1 MSDIC
6 RLCRKPSPLQRS
18 HILPEFLYRPLYDEK
33 HRISVVKVEDDRI
46 RYLQKGLTEAL
57 LCFACEQK
65 LGRCEKYAAEVM
77 TGRLGH
83 RFQRNRS
90 RLLTEGIDYHRF
102 KLFQMSILW
111 RASISSLEFFR
122 LVSLGPREEILRT
135 MLVHEQPGRPDQ
147 FGCVV
152 VCATDKGSDISDTFF
167 NPEPFRWSGHRM
179 TKLFFAGA
187 GWLFHCDHRTAP
199 AYLQELFLQLDGTLQ
214 CLFGD
219 LADARAYGG
228 NAKRV
233 ARMLGV

>member
-1 MSDIC
+1 
-6 RLCRKPSPLQRS
+6 
-18 HILPEFLYRPLYDEK
+18 
-33 HRISVVKVEDDRI
+33 VVKVEDDRI

-65 LGRCEKYAAEVM
+65 LGGYEKYAAEVM

-83 RFQRNRS
+83 RFRRDGS
-90 RLLTEGIDYHRF
+90 RLLTGGIDYDRF
-102 KLFQMSILW
+102 KLFQMSILL

-122 LVSLGPREEILRT
+122 FVSLAPREEILRT
-135 MLVHEQPGRPDQ
+135 MLVDEQPGRPDQ

-187 GWLFHCDHRTAP
+187 VWLFHCDQRAAP
-199 AYLQELFLQLDGTLQ
+199 AYPKGYFSNWTV
-214 CLFGD
+214 
-219 LADARAYGG
+219 RS
-228 NAKRV
+228 NACS
-233 ARMLGV
+233 AT